1 MDPDYRQLFDGVREI
16 LNRHDL
22 EGLIELGCPE
32 NEYDLEVER
41 ILPQL
46 ATAKDAT
53 DVAAA
58 TQNVYAECFNH
69 RPSHEAVV
77 PAADEIWALY
87 VDVASLHS
95 REDISLMLAQKGGSR
110 VVSRLFMPR
119 FLLAGVLVHAVEVNQ
134 LFRILR
140 AAGADELAYRFL
152 RALMEA
158 AAALKQRR
166 PLLSGGEVSDIDL
179 IKQVEA
185 GEFEVVSQLE
195 CAFND
200 QATPI
205 ALTIDERSII
215 LGQLE
220 ETPEGLAELRAVLLS
235 EHEWRQRTGLDPA

>member
-22 EGLIELGCPE
+22 EGLIELGCPH
-32 NEYDLEVER
+32 NEYDLEVEQ

-53 DVAAA
+53 DVAAV
-58 TQNVYAECFNH
+58 TQIVYAECFNH

-95 REDISLMLAQKGGSR
+95 REDISLMLAQQGGSS
-110 VVSRLFMPR
+110 VVSRLLMPR
-119 FLLAGVLVHAVEVNQ
+119 FLLAGVLVHVVEVNE
-134 LFRILR
+134 LLRILR
-140 AAGADELAYRFL
+140 AAGAEELAYRFL

-158 AAALKQRR
+158 TAALKQGR
-166 PLLSGGEVSDIDL
+166 PLLSGGEASDIDL

-185 GEFEVVSQLE
+185 GEFELVNQLE
-195 CAFND
+195 IAFTD

-205 ALTIDERSII
+205 ALTIDERALI
-215 LGQLE
+215 LASLE
-220 ETPEGLAELRAVLLS
+220 DPPKGLAELRAVLLN
-235 EHEWRQRTGLDPA
+235 EHEWRQRQGLG